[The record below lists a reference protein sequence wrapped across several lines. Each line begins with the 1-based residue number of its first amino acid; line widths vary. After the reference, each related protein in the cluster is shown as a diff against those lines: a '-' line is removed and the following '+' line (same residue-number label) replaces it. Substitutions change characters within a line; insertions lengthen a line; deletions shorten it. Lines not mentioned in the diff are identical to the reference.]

1 MTTYIVY
8 FEIGDKKLKMEIE
21 AKTTDEVIYLLR
33 GKLKINKIEP
43 KLGDTD
49 IFNTIFNGFK

>member
-1 MTTYIVY
+1 MTYLVY

-43 KLGDTD
+43 KPTD
-49 IFNTIFNGFK
+49 IDIFKDILGGFK

>member
-1 MTTYIVY
+1 MTYLVY

-43 KLGDTD
+43 KPTDTD
-49 IFNTIFNGFK
+49 IFKDLFGGFK

>member
-1 MTTYIVY
+1 MTYLVY

-43 KLGDTD
+43 KMPDLGILND
-49 IFNTIFNGFK
+49 ILGGFK